1 MRRLTLVLAA
11 ILVLPITALAQPRD
25 AVVIGMRL
33 EPSPGLDP
41 TAGAAAAISEVTH
54 YNIYE
59 GLTKLDQTGAVFPML
74 ARSWAISEDG
84 RTYRFDLVPG
94 VRYHDGAEFSSANV
108 KFSFERAVVESS
120 VNKDKLMFQGVE
132 SIETPDPGTA
142 IVRLKAPN
150 ALFLY
155 KLAQS
160 PSALMSP
167 ASAAGNNTNPVG
179 TGPYRFVRWTK
190 GDSIELEKFAGHRN
204 AGSLR
209 INRVKFRV
217 IADDTAQA
225 AALLSGDLDYMPT
238 LGAPELFAQFER
250 NANFVAV
257 RGNTEGETILSMNHK
272 QRALSDVRVRRAIM
286 HAINRA
292 DVIAGAQGGYATPIG
307 SHFAPH
313 HPAYVDLTGQSGFD
327 PAKARALLRE
337 AGFPTLELSLKL
349 PPPTYARRSGEIIAA
364 MLADVGVQAKIENV
378 EFPVW
383 LDTVFSKKQYD
394 LSIIS
399 HVEGMDLSIY
409 ANPNYYFQYDS
420 PEYREILANF
430 ERATTVAEQTHFL
443 QQAQR
448 RLADDAVNGFLFQLP
463 KLSVARKGLKG
474 FWLHWPSFINEVA
487 TMSWEG

>member
-1 MRRLTLVLAA
+1 MSRVIGSL
-11 ILVLPITALAQPRD
+11 ALALALMPALAVAQQKD
-25 AVVIGMRL
+25 SVVIGMRL

-41 TAGAAAAISEVTH
+41 TGGAAAAISEVTH

-59 GLTKLDQTGAVFPML
+59 SLTRLDQTGAVFPML
-74 ARSWAISEDG
+74 ARAWSISEDG
-84 RTYRFDLVPG
+84 RTYRFDLVDG
-94 VRYHDGAEFSSANV
+94 VRFHDGAEFSSANV
-108 KFSFERAVVESS
+108 KFSFERAVAETS

-132 SIETPDPGTA
+132 SVETPDPRTA
-142 IVRLKAPN
+142 IVQLKAPN

-160 PSALMSP
+160 PSVMVSP
-167 ASAAGNNTNPVG
+167 ASAATNGINPVG

-190 GDSIELEKFAGHRN
+190 GDSVELEKFAGHRD
-204 AGSLR
+204 AGRIR

-238 LGAPELFAQFER
+238 LGAPELFAQFEK
-250 NANFVAV
+250 NANFTAIK
-257 RGNTEGETILSMNHK
+257 GTTEGETILAINNKH
-272 QRALSDVRVRRAIM
+272 RALSDVRVRRALM

-292 DVIAGAQGGYATPIG
+292 DVIAGAQGGFATPIG

-313 HPAYVDLTGQSGFD
+313 HPAYVDLTGQSAFD
-327 PAKARALLRE
+327 PARARALLRE
-337 AGFPTLELSLKL
+337 AGFPALELSLKL

-364 MLADVGVQAKIENV
+364 MLADVGVTAKIENV

-383 LDTVFSKKQYD
+383 LDAVFGKKQYD
-394 LSIIS
+394 LTIIS

-420 PEYREILANF
+420 PAYRDIMANF
-430 ERATTVAEQTHFL
+430 ERAVSVADQTRFL

-448 RLADDAVNGFLFQLP
+448 QLADDAVNGFLFQLP

-474 FWLHWPSFINEVA
+474 FWTNWPSFINEVS
-487 TMSWEG
+487 TMSWE